1 MTEHELIQI
10 YSKARLHIII
20 SQIAPTALLGF
31 AALVTPTIAGYS
43 DLLRL
48 GFVLILLASGILGA
62 LVQFSASREAKA
74 IAADLKS
81 LPTQTGV
88 SKTIISH
95 SKLFLIS
102 MFITPVIFIGI
113 FISLVLSL
121 A

>member
-20 SQIAPTALLGF
+20 SQLAPTALLAF
-31 AALVTPTIAGYS
+31 AALVTPTIAQYS
-43 DLLRL
+43 DSLRL
-48 GFVLILLASGILGA
+48 AFILILLASGILGA

-74 IAADLKS
+74 IAFDLQA
-81 LPTQTGV
+81 LPTQTRV
-88 SKTIISH
+88 SSTIVSH
-95 SKLFLIS
+95 SRLFLVS

-113 FISLVLSL
+113 FASLVIAL